1 MKNFYASM
9 FISLMCALSAQAA
22 VIQVTSDKSGTE
34 LQAAVNAASSGDT
47 LKVQAGTYYG
57 NFTMKEGVNVIGVL
71 LSWMQMPTGVCFTK
85 PLLSPR

>member
-34 LQAAVNAASSGDT
+34 LQAAINAASSGT
-47 LKVQAGTYYG
+47 
-57 NFTMKEGVNVIGVL
+57 
-71 LSWMQMPTGVCFTK
+71 S
-85 PLLSPR
+85 R